1 MSAQELRRGADPA
14 CIYSIAFSRGAQ
26 WLAVSSDK
34 GTVHVF
40 SLDRR
45 RASTAA
51 VDAAAAAGGA
61 PGAPDGGALRNPVS
75 AFSFVSAILPVP
87 YFASERSFAQFR
99 LPEETR
105 SIVGFGP
112 GPCTLV
118 VASLA
123 GSFYTATFDP
133 ERGGACE
140 QRSYCKFV
148 ELEGDAGA

>member
-1 MSAQELRRGADPA
+1 M
-14 CIYSIAFSRGAQ
+14 
-26 WLAVSSDK
+26 SSDK

-45 RASTAA
+45 RGAGGAGGGTAA
-51 VDAAAAAGGA
+51 VDAAAAAAGA

-148 ELEGDAGA
+148 ELEGEPSA